1 MKFLLVAALLF
12 TAEVPTSVSASGS
25 QANLASNCDSTETFV
40 FVPPGVNKQKYLSEY
55 VKTHTGPPDDELK
68 RCNLTRTQWR
78 EQVLKSN

>member
-40 FVPPGVNKQKYLSEY
+40 FVPPGVNKCLNRTERKREAR
-55 VKTHTGPPDDELK
+55 DD
-68 RCNLTRTQWR
+68 
-78 EQVLKSN
+78 